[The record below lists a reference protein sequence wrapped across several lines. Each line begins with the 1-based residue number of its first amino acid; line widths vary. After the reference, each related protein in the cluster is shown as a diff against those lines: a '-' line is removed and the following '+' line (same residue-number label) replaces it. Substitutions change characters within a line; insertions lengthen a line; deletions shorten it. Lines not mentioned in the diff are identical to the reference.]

1 MSIWGRKKV
10 IISKKSKL
18 TEYGKTG
25 DNNTGGMVIYA
36 PHLGEVWMTAW
47 EIAELFYVSGVTVKN
62 TIKRI
67 WKQGALKEF
76 DTYRYIKLDNG
87 NSADVY
93 NLEMVMAIAFQ
104 IDTFQAKL
112 FREYM
117 IGKIVQKKQNAV
129 FQGQQGQAV
138 IIVMNGYGNIN

>member
-1 MSIWGRKKV
+1 MERQV
-10 IISKKSKL
+10 ITIQA
-18 TEYGKTG
+18 EC
-25 DNNTGGMVIYA
+25 VIYA

-76 DTYRYIKLDNG
+76 ENHRYIKLDNG
-87 NSADVY
+87 NSADVF
-93 NLEMVMAIAFQ
+93 NLEIVMAIAFQ

-117 IGKIVQKKQNAV
+117 IGKIVRKKQSAV

-138 IIVMNGYGNIN
+138 IVVMNGNGNIN

>member
-1 MSIWGRKKV
+1 MERQV
-10 IISKKSKL
+10 ITIQ
-18 TEYGKTG
+18 EEC
-25 DNNTGGMVIYA
+25 VIYA

-62 TIKRI
+62 TIKRV

-76 DTYRYIKLDNG
+76 ETYRYIKLDNG
-87 NSADVY
+87 NSADVF
-93 NLEMVMAIAFQ
+93 NLEIVMAIAFQ

-112 FREYM
+112 FRDWM
-117 IGKIVQKKQNAV
+117 VGKIAQKKQSAV

-138 IIVMNGYGNIN
+138 IVVMNSNGSYN

>member
-1 MSIWGRKKV
+1 MERQV
-10 IISKKSKL
+10 IIIQ
-18 TEYGKTG
+18 EEC
-25 DNNTGGMVIYA
+25 VIYA

>member
-1 MSIWGRKKV
+1 MERQV
-10 IISKKSKL
+10 ITIQ
-18 TEYGKTG
+18 EEC
-25 DNNTGGMVIYA
+25 VIYA
-36 PHLGEVWMTAW
+36 SHLGEVWMTAW

-76 DTYRYIKLDNG
+76 ETYRYIKLDNG

-112 FREYM
+112 FREW
-117 IGKIVQKKQNAV
+117 IVGKIVHREQNAC
-129 FQGQQGQAV
+129 FQGQQGQALV
-138 IIVMNGYGNIN
+138 IMMNDYKDFS

>member
-1 MSIWGRKKV
+1 MERQV
-10 IISKKSKL
+10 ITIQ
-18 TEYGKTG
+18 EEC
-25 DNNTGGMVIYA
+25 VIYA
-36 PHLGEVWMTAW
+36 PHLGEVWMTVW

-112 FREYM
+112 FRGYM

>member
-1 MSIWGRKKV
+1 MERQV
-10 IISKKSKL
+10 ITIQ
-18 TEYGKTG
+18 EEC
-25 DNNTGGMVIYA
+25 VIYA
-36 PHLGEVWMTAW
+36 PHLSEVWMTAW

-76 DTYRYIKLDNG
+76 ETYRYIKLDNG

-117 IGKIVQKKQNAV
+117 IGKIVQKKQSSV

-138 IIVMNGYGNIN
+138 IVVMNSNGSYN

>member
-1 MSIWGRKKV
+1 MERQV
-10 IISKKSKL
+10 ITIQ
-18 TEYGKTG
+18 EEC
-25 DNNTGGMVIYA
+25 VIYA

-67 WKQGALKEF
+67 RKQGALKKF

-87 NSADVY
+87 NSSDVY

-112 FREYM
+112 FREW
-117 IGKIVQKKQNAV
+117 IVGKIVHREQNAC
-129 FQGQQGQAV
+129 FQGQQGQALV
-138 IIVMNGYGNIN
+138 IMMNDYKNFS

>member
-1 MSIWGRKKV
+1 MERQV
-10 IISKKSKL
+10 ITIQ
-18 TEYGKTG
+18 EEC
-25 DNNTGGMVIYA
+25 VIYA

-129 FQGQQGQAV
+129 FQGQQGQVV

>member
-1 MSIWGRKKV
+1 MERQV
-10 IISKKSKL
+10 ITIQ
-18 TEYGKTG
+18 EEC
-25 DNNTGGMVIYA
+25 VIYA

-47 EIAELFYVSGVTVKN
+47 EIAELFYVSSVSVKN

-76 DTYRYIKLDNG
+76 ETYRYIKLDNG

-112 FREYM
+112 FREW
-117 IGKIVQKKQNAV
+117 IVGKIVHREQNAC
-129 FQGQQGQAV
+129 FQGQQGQALV
-138 IIVMNGYGNIN
+138 IMMNDYKDFS

>member
-1 MSIWGRKKV
+1 MIT
-10 IISKKSKL
+10 IQ
-18 TEYGKTG
+18 EEC
-25 DNNTGGMVIYA
+25 VIYA

-76 DTYRYIKLDNG
+76 ETYRYIKLDNG

-112 FREYM
+112 FREW
-117 IGKIVQKKQNAV
+117 IVGKIVHREQNAC
-129 FQGQQGQAV
+129 FQGQQGQALV
-138 IIVMNGYGNIN
+138 IMMNNYKDFS

>member
-1 MSIWGRKKV
+1 MIT
-10 IISKKSKL
+10 IQ
-18 TEYGKTG
+18 EEC
-25 DNNTGGMVIYA
+25 VIYA

-47 EIAELFYVSGVTVKN
+47 EIAELFCVSGVTVKN

-93 NLEMVMAIAFQ
+93 NLKMVMAIAFQ

-117 IGKIVQKKQNAV
+117 IGKIVQKKQKAV

>member
-1 MSIWGRKKV
+1 MERQV
-10 IISKKSKL
+10 ITIQ
-18 TEYGKTG
+18 EEC
-25 DNNTGGMVIYA
+25 VIYA

-67 WKQGALKEF
+67 CKQGALKEF
-76 DTYRYIKLDNG
+76 ETYRYIKLDNG

-112 FREYM
+112 FREW
-117 IGKIVQKKQNAV
+117 IVGKIVHREQNAC
-129 FQGQQGQAV
+129 FQGQQGQALV
-138 IIVMNGYGNIN
+138 IMMNDYKDFS

>member
-1 MSIWGRKKV
+1 MIT
-10 IISKKSKL
+10 IQ
-18 TEYGKTG
+18 EEC
-25 DNNTGGMVIYA
+25 VIYA

-67 WKQGALKEF
+67 LKQGALKEF

>member
-1 MSIWGRKKV
+1 MERQV
-10 IISKKSKL
+10 ITIQ
-18 TEYGKTG
+18 EEC
-25 DNNTGGMVIYA
+25 VIYA

-62 TIKRI
+62 TIKRV

-76 DTYRYIKLDNG
+76 ETYRYIKLDNG

-112 FREYM
+112 FRDWMVE
-117 IGKIVQKKQNAV
+117 KIAQKKQSAV

-138 IIVMNGYGNIN
+138 IVVMNSNGSYN

>member
-1 MSIWGRKKV
+1 MIT
-10 IISKKSKL
+10 IQ
-18 TEYGKTG
+18 EEC
-25 DNNTGGMVIYA
+25 VIYA

-67 WKQGALKEF
+67 RKQGALKKF

-112 FREYM
+112 FREW
-117 IGKIVQKKQNAV
+117 IVGKIVHREQNAC
-129 FQGQQGQAV
+129 FQGQQGQALV
-138 IIVMNGYGNIN
+138 IMMNDYKNFS

>member
-1 MSIWGRKKV
+1 MERQV
-10 IISKKSKL
+10 ITIQ
-18 TEYGKTG
+18 EEC
-25 DNNTGGMVIYA
+25 VIYA

-76 DTYRYIKLDNG
+76 ETYRYIKLDNG

-112 FREYM
+112 FREW
-117 IGKIVQKKQNAV
+117 IVGKIVHREQNAC
-129 FQGQQGQAV
+129 FQGQQGQALV
-138 IIVMNGYGNIN
+138 IMMNDYKDFC

>member
-1 MSIWGRKKV
+1 MERQV
-10 IISKKSKL
+10 ITIQ
-18 TEYGKTG
+18 EEC
-25 DNNTGGMVIYA
+25 VIYA

-67 WKQGALKEF
+67 WKQGVLKELE
-76 DTYRYIKLDNG
+76 TYRYIKLDNG

-112 FREYM
+112 FREW
-117 IGKIVQKKQNAV
+117 IVGKIVHREQNAC
-129 FQGQQGQAV
+129 FQGQQGQALV
-138 IIVMNGYGNIN
+138 IMMNDYKDFS

>member
-1 MSIWGRKKV
+1 MERQV
-10 IISKKSKL
+10 ITIQ
-18 TEYGKTG
+18 EEC
-25 DNNTGGMVIYA
+25 VIYA

-47 EIAELFYVSGVTVKN
+47 EIAELFYVSGVTIKN

-76 DTYRYIKLDNG
+76 ETYRYIKLDNG

-93 NLEMVMAIAFQ
+93 NLEMVMAISFQ
-104 IDTFQAKL
+104 VDTYLAKL

-117 IGKIVQKKQNAV
+117 IGKITQTKQSVA

-138 IIVMNGYGNIN
+138 IVVMNGNGSYN

>member
-1 MSIWGRKKV
+1 MERQV
-10 IISKKSKL
+10 ITIQ
-18 TEYGKTG
+18 EEC
-25 DNNTGGMVIYA
+25 VIYA
-36 PHLGEVWMTAW
+36 PHFGEVWMTAW

-76 DTYRYIKLDNG
+76 ETYRYIKLDNG

-117 IGKIVQKKQNAV
+117 IGKIVQKKQSAV

-138 IIVMNGYGNIN
+138 IVVMNGKGSFS

>member
-1 MSIWGRKKV
+1 MERQV
-10 IISKKSKL
+10 ITIQ
-18 TEYGKTG
+18 EEC
-25 DNNTGGMVIYA
+25 VIYA

-76 DTYRYIKLDNG
+76 ETYRYIKLDNG

-112 FREYM
+112 FREW
-117 IGKIVQKKQNAV
+117 IVGKIVHREQNAC
-129 FQGQQGQAV
+129 FQGQQGQALG
-138 IIVMNGYGNIN
+138 IMMNDYKDFS

>member
-1 MSIWGRKKV
+1 MIT
-10 IISKKSKL
+10 IQ
-18 TEYGKTG
+18 EEC
-25 DNNTGGMVIYA
+25 VIYA

-87 NSADVY
+87 NSAYVY

>member
-1 MSIWGRKKV
+1 MIT
-10 IISKKSKL
+10 IQ
-18 TEYGKTG
+18 EEC
-25 DNNTGGMVIYA
+25 VIYA

-67 WKQGALKEF
+67 RKQGALKKF

-87 NSADVY
+87 NSSDVY
-93 NLEMVMAIAFQ
+93 KLEMVMAIAFQ

-112 FREYM
+112 FREW
-117 IGKIVQKKQNAV
+117 IVGKIVHREQNAC
-129 FQGQQGQAV
+129 FQGQQGQALV
-138 IIVMNGYGNIN
+138 IMMNDYKDFS

>member
-1 MSIWGRKKV
+1 MERQV
-10 IISKKSKL
+10 ITIQ
-18 TEYGKTG
+18 EEC
-25 DNNTGGMVIYA
+25 VIYA

-47 EIAELFYVSGVTVKN
+47 EIAELFYVSSVSVKN

-76 DTYRYIKLDNG
+76 ETHRYIKLDNG

-93 NLEMVMAIAFQ
+93 SLEMVMAISFQ
-104 IDTFQAKL
+104 VDTYLAKL

-117 IGKIVQKKQNAV
+117 IGKIVQKKQSVA

-138 IIVMNGYGNIN
+138 IVVMNGKGSYS

>member
-1 MSIWGRKKV
+1 
-10 IISKKSKL
+10 
-18 TEYGKTG
+18 
-25 DNNTGGMVIYA
+25 
-36 PHLGEVWMTAW
+36 
-47 EIAELFYVSGVTVKN
+47 
-62 TIKRI
+62 
-67 WKQGALKEF
+67 
-76 DTYRYIKLDNG
+76 
-87 NSADVY
+87 
-93 NLEMVMAIAFQ
+93 MAIAFQ

>member
-1 MSIWGRKKV
+1 MERQV
-10 IISKKSKL
+10 ITIQ
-18 TEYGKTG
+18 EEC
-25 DNNTGGMVIYA
+25 VIYTS
-36 PHLGEVWMTAW
+36 HLGEVWMTAW

-76 DTYRYIKLDNG
+76 ETYRYIKLDNG
-87 NSADVY
+87 NSADVD

-112 FREYM
+112 FREW
-117 IGKIVQKKQNAV
+117 IVGKIVHREQNAC
-129 FQGQQGQAV
+129 FQGQQGQALL
-138 IIVMNGYGNIN
+138 IMMNDYKDFS

>member
-1 MSIWGRKKV
+1 MERQV
-10 IISKKSKL
+10 ITIQ
-18 TEYGKTG
+18 EEC
-25 DNNTGGMVIYA
+25 VIYA

-112 FREYM
+112 FRDWM
-117 IGKIVQKKQNAV
+117 VGKIVQKKQSAV

-138 IIVMNGYGNIN
+138 IVVMNGKGSFS

>member
-1 MSIWGRKKV
+1 MIT
-10 IISKKSKL
+10 IQ
-18 TEYGKTG
+18 EEC
-25 DNNTGGMVIYA
+25 VIYA

-67 WKQGALKEF
+67 RKQGALKKF

-87 NSADVY
+87 NSSDVY

-112 FREYM
+112 FREW
-117 IGKIVQKKQNAV
+117 IVGKIVHREQNAC
-129 FQGQQGQAV
+129 FQGQQGQALV
-138 IIVMNGYGNIN
+138 IMMNDYKNFS

>member
-1 MSIWGRKKV
+1 MIT
-10 IISKKSKL
+10 IQEECI
-18 TEYGKTG
+18 
-25 DNNTGGMVIYA
+25 IYA

-76 DTYRYIKLDNG
+76 ETYRYIKLDNG

-112 FREYM
+112 FREW
-117 IGKIVQKKQNAV
+117 IVGKIVHREQNAC
-129 FQGQQGQAV
+129 FQGQQGQALV
-138 IIVMNGYGNIN
+138 IMMNDYKDFS

>member
-1 MSIWGRKKV
+1 MERQV
-10 IISKKSKL
+10 ITIQ
-18 TEYGKTG
+18 EEC
-25 DNNTGGMVIYA
+25 VIYA

-104 IDTFQAKL
+104 VDTFQAKL

-117 IGKIVQKKQNAV
+117 IGKITQTKQSVA

-138 IIVMNGYGNIN
+138 IVVMNSNGSYN

>member
-1 MSIWGRKKV
+1 MERQV
-10 IISKKSKL
+10 ITIQA
-18 TEYGKTG
+18 EC
-25 DNNTGGMVIYA
+25 VIYA

-62 TIKRI
+62 TIKRV

-76 DTYRYIKLDNG
+76 ETYRYIKLDNG
-87 NSADVY
+87 NSADVF
-93 NLEMVMAIAFQ
+93 NLEIVMAIAFQ

-112 FREYM
+112 FRDWM
-117 IGKIVQKKQNAV
+117 VGKIAQKKQSAV

-138 IIVMNGYGNIN
+138 IVVMNSNGSYN

>member
-1 MSIWGRKKV
+1 MERQV
-10 IISKKSKL
+10 ITIQ
-18 TEYGKTG
+18 EEC
-25 DNNTGGMVIYA
+25 VIYA

-76 DTYRYIKLDNG
+76 ETYRYVKLDNG

-112 FREYM
+112 FREW
-117 IGKIVQKKQNAV
+117 IVGKIVHREQNAC
-129 FQGQQGQAV
+129 FQGQQGQALV
-138 IIVMNGYGNIN
+138 IMMNDYKDFS

>member
-1 MSIWGRKKV
+1 MERQV
-10 IISKKSKL
+10 ITIQ
-18 TEYGKTG
+18 EEC
-25 DNNTGGMVIYA
+25 VIYA

-76 DTYRYIKLDNG
+76 ETYRYIKLDNG

-93 NLEMVMAIAFQ
+93 NLEMVMAISFHV
-104 IDTFQAKL
+104 DTYLSKL

-117 IGKIVQKKQNAV
+117 IGKIVQKKQSSV

-138 IIVMNGYGNIN
+138 IVVMNGKGRFS

>member
-1 MSIWGRKKV
+1 MIT
-10 IISKKSKL
+10 IQ
-18 TEYGKTG
+18 EEC
-25 DNNTGGMVIYA
+25 VIYA

-67 WKQGALKEF
+67 RKQGALKKF

-112 FREYM
+112 FREW
-117 IGKIVQKKQNAV
+117 IVGKIVHREQNAC
-129 FQGQQGQAV
+129 FQGQQGQALV
-138 IIVMNGYGNIN
+138 IMMNDYKDFS

>member
-1 MSIWGRKKV
+1 MERQV
-10 IISKKSKL
+10 ITIQ
-18 TEYGKTG
+18 EECV
-25 DNNTGGMVIYA
+25 NYA

-76 DTYRYIKLDNG
+76 ETYRYIKLDNG

-112 FREYM
+112 FREW
-117 IGKIVQKKQNAV
+117 IVGKIVHREQNAC
-129 FQGQQGQAV
+129 FQGQQGQALV
-138 IIVMNGYGNIN
+138 IMMNDYKDFS

>member
-1 MSIWGRKKV
+1 MERQV
-10 IISKKSKL
+10 ITIQ
-18 TEYGKTG
+18 EEC
-25 DNNTGGMVIYA
+25 VIYA

-47 EIAELFYVSGVTVKN
+47 EIAELFYVSSVRVKN

-76 DTYRYIKLDNG
+76 ETYRYIKLDNG
-87 NSADVY
+87 YSADVY

-104 IDTFQAKL
+104 VDTYLAKL

-117 IGKIVQKKQNAV
+117 IGKITQTKQSVA
-129 FQGQQGQAV
+129 FQRQQGQAV
-138 IIVMNGYGNIN
+138 IVVMNGNGNIN